1 MFSSRLSMPV
11 LPLAKMSFL
20 FCYGL
25 ASPLWSFRFLPI
37 IASVFAFFLCPFSH
51 NFLSSLFL
59 LLLICSH
66 LFSAA
71 QVVEKGQ
78 PALLVPT
85 PSRSALP
92 FSVPHKDDHASPP
105 LSPSPFHPL
114 LYPIESSQTV
124 QIPPKR
130 VLMMKQMR
138 QPPVKSL
145 ADSVRRSG

>member
-1 MFSSRLSMPV
+1 MPV

-25 ASPLWSFRFLPI
+25 ASPFWSFRFLPLI
-37 IASVFAFFLCPFSH
+37 TSVFAFFLCPFPH

-59 LLLICSH
+59 LLLIGSH

-71 QVVEKGQ
+71 QVVEKKAACTSFPNSFQ
-78 PALLVPT
+78 ICSSFFCA
-85 PSRSALP
+85 SQ
-92 FSVPHKDDHASPP
+92 DDHASPP

-114 LYPIESSQTV
+114 VFPIESSQTE

-130 VLMMKQMR
+130 VLIMKQIR
-138 QPPVKSL
+138 QPPAKSL
-145 ADSVRRSG
+145 ADSVRRSGRD